1 MAELNL
7 IYVKELPLDE
17 QNEFS
22 VNLRESN
29 KTGEVFKKV

>member
-7 IYVKELPLDE
+7 IYIKELPLDE

-22 VNLRESN
+22 VNLSESN